1 MTSEQLQLAPV
12 HRNDPATSVAAARK
26 VKARRQLDLVV
37 ACLYDNPEGLTD
49 DELAERLGLLRNSAG
64 TRRGKARDLGLV
76 EACGKRT
83 NDRGNDSTVWRLNAH
98 GREWAVAAR
107 QAVAS

>member
-1 MTSEQLQLAPV
+1 MNEQLQLAPV
-12 HRNDPATSVAAARK
+12 HRNDPVSSVAAARK

-76 EACGKRT
+76 EACGTRE
-83 NDRGNDSTVWRLNAH
+83 NERGNASTVWRLTER
-98 GREWAVAAR
+98 GRALVTVGRYVA
-107 QAVAS
+107 